1 MFGFKSKP
9 QYRFGLA
16 LSGGGARG
24 LAHAGALKA
33 MEEVGLRPDIMAGV
47 SAGSVAAVMY
57 AAGIAPERMLELF
70 QQAKFTDF
78 CEFGIPNGGFFSLE
92 KFKTFLRNNI
102 PYENLEDL
110 PIKTVVGATDIDN
123 GRRALF
129 EKGPIADC
137 VAASCSIPIV
147 FKPAVI
153 DGIRYVD
160 GGVLHN
166 LPAWA
171 IRKRCKV
178 LIGINCSPL
187 SDIKAKNSLM
197 GIAMRS
203 YELLAKTN
211 DIPDMNLCDM
221 VVRTDRIARYQVFN
235 LKDLESVYE
244 SGYRDTLNHL
254 LYHGFKRRSA
264 LR

>member
-1 MFGFKSKP
+1 
-9 QYRFGLA
+9 
-16 LSGGGARG
+16 
-24 LAHAGALKA
+24 
-33 MEEVGLRPDIMAGV
+33 
-47 SAGSVAAVMY
+47 
-57 AAGIAPERMLELF
+57 MLELF

-78 CEFGIPNGGFFSLE
+78 CEFGIPSGGFFSLE

-178 LIGINCSPL
+178 LIGINCSP
-187 SDIKAKNSLM
+187 
-197 GIAMRS
+197 
-203 YELLAKTN
+203 
-211 DIPDMNLCDM
+211 
-221 VVRTDRIARYQVFN
+221 
-235 LKDLESVYE
+235 
-244 SGYRDTLNHL
+244 
-254 LYHGFKRRSA
+254 
-264 LR
+264 

>member
-1 MFGFKSKP
+1 M
-9 QYRFGLA
+9 
-16 LSGGGARG
+16 
-24 LAHAGALKA
+24 
-33 MEEVGLRPDIMAGV
+33 
-47 SAGSVAAVMY
+47 
-57 AAGIAPERMLELF
+57 
-70 QQAKFTDF
+70 
-78 CEFGIPNGGFFSLE
+78 
-92 KFKTFLRNNI
+92 
-102 PYENLEDL
+102 
-110 PIKTVVGATDIDN
+110 
-123 GRRALF
+123 
-129 EKGPIADC
+129 
-137 VAASCSIPIV
+137 

-211 DIPDMNLCDM
+211 AIPDMNLCDM